1 MNPLKSLFKGFRKG
15 QKLFGD
21 TMLALPISIV
31 LTFVYIVG
39 VGLTSIIAKMFGK
52 HFLDTK
58 LDSRRRTY
66 WEDLDLTTKKKE
78 AYYRQF

>member
-1 MNPLKSLFKGFRKG
+1 MNHLKSLFKGFRKG

-31 LTFVYIVG
+31 LTFVYFVG
-39 VGLTSIIAKMFGK
+39 VGLTSIIAKIFNK

-58 LDSRRRTY
+58 LDDRRRTY

-78 AYYRQF
+78 AYYRQS